1 MSGWATEA
9 DIEDNAMRS
18 VPLLAVLLAAMAATS
33 VPVHAQAQPEGK
45 AEPPKV
51 IHGGPRHDQQA
62 HEAALR
68 ATAEGRRM
76 AEPTVHAGGRH
87 DEQLHRAALRA
98 QHAADEAKK
107 ANAVTKP

>member
-1 MSGWATEA
+1 
-9 DIEDNAMRS
+9 
-18 VPLLAVLLAAMAATS
+18 
-33 VPVHAQAQPEGK
+33 
-45 AEPPKV
+45 
-51 IHGGPRHDQQA
+51 
-62 HEAALR
+62 
-68 ATAEGRRM
+68 M